1 MKGLSIAALCDVAP
15 MLIWADG
22 PRNDLRN
29 VAPQDAASKA
39 ERALRRLKVLMPAY
53 DVERLLADGG
63 ETWYN
68 FANML

>member
-1 MKGLSIAALCDVAP
+1 MIRGKT
-15 MLIWADG
+15 
-22 PRNDLRN
+22 LRN

-39 ERALRRLKVLMPAY
+39 ERALRRLKALMPAY
-53 DVERLLADGG
+53 DVERLLSEGG

>member
-1 MKGLSIAALCDVAP
+1 MTRLQRCPCPYAQRYEVRVAS
-15 MLIWADG
+15 
-22 PRNDLRN
+22 
-29 VAPQDAASKA
+29 QDAASKA
-39 ERALRRLKVLMPAY
+39 ERALRRLRALMPAY